1 MDLEALECFVV
12 TADLLSFRRASEMLF
27 MSQSALSRKIS
38 ALEAELGVKLILR
51 SKPNNELTEAGAAV
65 LEKARQMVML
75 RDEMK
80 EVLHASAGAA
90 RKTLRIG
97 YLNLSQFS
105 LLARATEV
113 MRESRPD
120 LNIVLERHSLP
131 ELRSLLREDRL
142 DIIFDMCGE
151 EDQEPECIYY
161 QVSRGGLFAVVHRSH
176 PLAGRAELS
185 IRELS
190 QEEWVTFRR
199 SAAPRVFDRFI
210 EICLEAGFS
219 PKIAA
224 YGDNMEEVV
233 MLAGLGQGIAAMDET
248 ARILENQYVRFI
260 PISNYRAQK
269 VWYLCRNREKTDPVL
284 SAACRTIE
292 NLSERTVL

>member
-1 MDLEALECFVV
+1 
-12 TADLLSFRRASEMLF
+12 
-27 MSQSALSRKIS
+27 
-38 ALEAELGVKLILR
+38 
-51 SKPNNELTEAGAAV
+51 
-65 LEKARQMVML
+65 
-75 RDEMK
+75 
-80 EVLHASAGAA
+80 
-90 RKTLRIG
+90 
-97 YLNLSQFS
+97 
-105 LLARATEV
+105 

-120 LNIVLERHSLP
+120 LNIVLEHHSLP

-151 EDQEPECIYY
+151 EDQKPECIYY

-233 MLAGLGQGIAAMDET
+233 MQAGLGQGIAAMDET

-284 SAACRTIE
+284 SAVCRTIE

>member
-1 MDLEALECFVV
+1 
-12 TADLLSFRRASEMLF
+12 MLF

-38 ALEAELGVKLILR
+38 ALEAGLGVKLILR

-65 LEKARQMVML
+65 LEIARQMVML

-80 EVLHASAGAA
+80 EALHASAGAA

-120 LNIVLERHSLP
+120 LNIEMERHSLP

-151 EDQEPECIYY
+151 EDHEPECIYY

-284 SAACRTIE
+284 SAVCRTIE

>member
-284 SAACRTIE
+284 SAVCRTIE

>member
-1 MDLEALECFVV
+1 
-12 TADLLSFRRASEMLF
+12 MLF

-269 VWYLCRNREKTDPVL
+269 VWYLCRNREKRIPCFQR
-284 SAACRTIE
+284 SAGP
-292 NLSERTVL
+292 